1 MALYDD
7 LELGANMTRGHHEA
21 ADLIPDAL
29 ELIERQ
35 DDRSEATD
43 IGAFADGI
51 EPLTLGR
58 RP

>member
-1 MALYDD
+1 
-7 LELGANMTRGHHEA
+7 MTRGHHEA

-35 DDRSEATD
+35 SDRSEATD
-43 IGAFADGI
+43 IGAFADSI
-51 EPLTLGR
+51 EPLTRGR